1 MVISLDLQLRVVL
14 KALREVVGPAV
25 DPANQ
30 LAAEQL
36 ALSIMTLAMVQSRLP
51 YIHAGS
57 RQELSNAVTLATAVV
72 NAAETTK
79 LHDQIATAQAL
90 LENPGSTLT
99 DLENTRSK
107 LLNAISSLVKETQ
120 DPVRRAAVSA
130 AVIAAS
136 MPQFD
141 LARAW
146 SLPAGFELDP
156 VEIRALEALL

>member
-14 KALREVVGPAV
+14 KALREVVAPAV
-25 DPANQ
+25 DPTNQ

-36 ALSIMTLAMVQSRLP
+36 ALSIATLAMVQSRLP

-57 RQELSNAVTLATAVV
+57 RQELSNAVTLATVVV

-79 LHDQIATAQAL
+79 LQGQIASAQAL

-99 DLENTRSK
+99 DLESTRSK
-107 LLNAISSLVKETQ
+107 LLTAISTLVEETQ
-120 DPVRRAAVSA
+120 DPARRTAVSA

-136 MPQFD
+136 KPQFD

-156 VEIRALEALL
+156 VEVPALETLL